1 MTELTLWMQRS
12 LLDGDAEV
20 PNHCLD
26 WPVVDAQLHRYFIDV
41 AQLVDQV
48 PALCPPHCPR

>member
-1 MTELTLWMQRS
+1 MTRLTLWMQMS
-12 LLDGDAEV
+12 LDRDAEV
-20 PNHCLD
+20 PNHALD

-41 AQLVDQV
+41 AQLVDEV